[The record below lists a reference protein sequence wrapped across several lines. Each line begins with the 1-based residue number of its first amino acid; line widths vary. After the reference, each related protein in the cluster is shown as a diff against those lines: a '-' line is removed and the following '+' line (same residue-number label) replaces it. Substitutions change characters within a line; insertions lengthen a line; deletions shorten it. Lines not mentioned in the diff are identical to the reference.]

1 MKNIFFLLLAL
12 VFFGVA
18 FYVYWIVA
26 QENATAAVETT
37 RSIARQGPRQTS
49 DVMRFIN
56 EWQPYLSVASS
67 LGGIASFMFQ
77 LRIWMRGR
85 N

>member
-1 MKNIFFLLLAL
+1 MKNVFFLFLAL
-12 VFFGVA
+12 LLFGVA

-26 QENATAAVETT
+26 QENANVAVEST
-37 RSIARQGPRQTS
+37 RSMSRQGGRNTS

>member
-1 MKNIFFLLLAL
+1 MKNVFFLFLAL
-12 VFFGVA
+12 LLFGVA

-26 QENATAAVETT
+26 QENANVAVEST
-37 RSIARQGPRQTS
+37 RSMSRQGSRNTS

-77 LRIWMRGR
+77 LRIWMRSR